1 MLAYH
6 NASMGFGA
14 MHTDDIL
21 SYDNNHG
28 YTNYQHQYELNQLET
43 SRTQQCLK
51 KTTKFL
57 LSHIGLVG
65 LVVVYAVA
73 GGFLFQLLEER
84 QEKLNCQ
91 ETQSEQI
98 VEINNLKQKI
108 VNYIQKNTTTSTDFF
123 AVGKDNTTIA
133 FAKIG
138 SMLYEYREFIIGINS
153 KYQYYVDDCG
163 HLRQWS
169 YANSL
174 LFSITVI
181 TTIGYG
187 NITPTTWEGQLCCIC
202 YATIGIPI
210 FLLCLANI
218 SGVLGEMFRF
228 LYAKV
233 LCLPCLIVRHHRTL
247 ANKVKLGEDN
257 GISTDRADSNDRTLD
272 DGNKKNP
279 LRKLSNRIVIDD
291 ELYEEENR
299 KYHRVAVPLTITML
313 IIAAY
318 IWIGSALFHNFEDW
332 SMMEAG
338 YFCFITL
345 ATIGFGDFT
354 PGQRK
359 GDVNSSP
366 KLLLGAVYALF
377 GMAILAMC
385 FDLMQE
391 EIVAKF
397 YWIGTKIG
405 IIEKYDENNN
415 QIDQISNTN
424 TKNKNRSSTSTSSSS
439 INDSNIRRN
448 TNRTI
453 IDNENEND
461 LSKQHHST
469 VKRKISPRYN
479 PARIHPIES
488 GGGDEAT
495 PYQRVTATKFN

>member
-6 NASMGFGA
+6 DASMGFGA
-14 MHTDDIL
+14 VRTDDIL
-21 SYDNNHG
+21 SYDNNHR
-28 YTNYQHQYELNQLET
+28 YVNHQRQHELTELET
-43 SRTQQCLK
+43 SKPRQCLR
-51 KTTKFL
+51 KTTQFL
-57 LSHIGLVG
+57 FSHIGLVG

-91 ETQSEQI
+91 EAQSEQI
-98 VEINNLKQKI
+98 AEINKLKQKL
-108 VNYIQKNTTTSTDFF
+108 VNYIQKNTTSSIVFST
-123 AVGKDNTTIA
+123 VEKDNSTIA

-138 SMLYEYREFIIGINS
+138 SMLYEYRKFIIRGNQ
-153 KYQYYVDDCG
+153 KYQYYISDCG
-163 HLRQWS
+163 RVRQWT

-174 LFSITVI
+174 LFAITII

-187 NITPTTWEGQLCCIC
+187 NITPTTWEGQLGCIC

-233 LCLPCLIVRHHRTL
+233 LCAPCLFVRNRRRL
-247 ANKVKLGEDN
+247 ANTIKLEEES
-257 GISTDRADSNDRTLD
+257 GIGTDSIHSNDGTLD
-272 DGNKKNP
+272 DKNKKNS
-279 LRKLSNRIVIDD
+279 LKKLSNTLIIDD
-291 ELYEEENR
+291 ELNEEEKR
-299 KYHRVAVPLTITML
+299 KYHRVAVPLTVTMI

-318 IWIGSALFHNFEDW
+318 IWIGSALFHSFEGW
-332 SMMEAG
+332 SMTQAG

-345 ATIGFGDFT
+345 ATIGFGDFV

-359 GDVNSSP
+359 DDANSSA
-366 KLLLGAVYALF
+366 KLLLGAIYALF

-397 YWIGTKIG
+397 RWIGTKLG
-405 IIEKYDENNN
+405 IIDKDDEDIN
-415 QIDQISNTN
+415 QIDKTFDTN
-424 TKNKNRSSTSTSSSS
+424 NNNRSSTSSSS
-439 INDSNIRRN
+439 INTSNVIIN
-448 TNRTI
+448 TSRTI
-453 IDNENEND
+453 VDNENEND
-461 LSKQHHST
+461 LSRHRNSSAA
-469 VKRKISPRYN
+469 RKISSWNN

-488 GGGDEAT
+488 GGVNEAT
-495 PYQRVTATKFN
+495 LHQRVAAIKLN